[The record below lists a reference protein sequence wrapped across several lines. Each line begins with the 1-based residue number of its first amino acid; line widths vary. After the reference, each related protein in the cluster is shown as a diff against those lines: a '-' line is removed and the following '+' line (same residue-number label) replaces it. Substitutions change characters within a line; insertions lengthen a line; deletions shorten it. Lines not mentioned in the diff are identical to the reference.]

1 MPHEY
6 PCWVD
11 SHVPTAAAMRA
22 TAPGRARVITCGVC
36 CVLAHSITLAK
47 EATTSLSDA
56 VSGCTLGFPTARGP
70 RDDRERRAAC
80 ERNGIGTHGRG

>member
-1 MPHEY
+1 MTQVPYGY

-22 TAPGRARVITCGVC
+22 TAPRASCVITCGVC
-36 CVLAHSITLAK
+36 YVLTHSITLSK

-56 VSGCTLGFPTARGP
+56 VSGRTLGFPTAR
-70 RDDRERRAAC
+70 
-80 ERNGIGTHGRG
+80 